1 MACSV
6 DVPRHHD
13 EPRLDTEAPHAECN
27 TPAMAIPD
35 YQTVMLPA
43 LKLLADGQ
51 VRRVVPDITDPLA
64 EQFNLTPEERE
75 QMLPSGLQATFV
87 NRTHWA
93 VTYMGKAG
101 LIARPARGRVVITDL
116 GHQAL
121 ATNPAKIDVN
131 FLMSY
136 PSFAAFRAKAKPK
149 AVNGSSAPADD
160 VEQQNPEELLYRTYD
175 ALRQTVEADMV
186 ERLQS
191 PSYPW
196 EAFERLV
203 VELLGAMGYGSST
216 DETRLRV
223 TKLTGDEGIDGVIDE
238 DKLGLDAV
246 YIQAKKYQAKTG
258 VGRPTLQAFAG
269 SLEGQR
275 ASKGVFVT
283 TSYFTSEAEEYV
295 RRISRRIVLIDGKA
309 LSKLMY
315 DYGIGVRPGRSL
327 VVKRVDD
334 AYFEGEV

>member
-1 MACSV
+1 MAV
-6 DVPRHHD
+6 
-13 EPRLDTEAPHAECN
+13 
-27 TPAMAIPD
+27 PD
-35 YQTVMLPA
+35 YQTLMLPI
-43 LKLLADGQ
+43 LRLLGDGQ
-51 VRRVVPDITDPLA
+51 VRRVVPDITDPA
-64 EQFNLTPEERE
+64 EEFHLTQEDRE

-87 NRTHWA
+87 NRAHWA

-101 LIARPARGRVVITDL
+101 LIARPTRGRVVITDL
-116 GHQAL
+116 GRDAL
-121 ATNPAKIDVN
+121 AKAPAKIDVN
-131 FLMSY
+131 FVMSY
-136 PSFAAFRAKAKPK
+136 PDFTAFRAKAKPK
-149 AVNGSSAPADD
+149 AGDGATTTVLDAT
-160 VEQQNPEELLYRTYD
+160 EQQNPEELLYRTYD
-175 ALRQTVEADMV
+175 ALRQSLEADMLD
-186 ERLQS
+186 RLQS
-191 PSYPW
+191 PAYLW

-203 VELLGAMGYGSST
+203 VELLGAMGYGGST

-258 VGRPTLQAFAG
+258 VGRPALQAFAG

-275 ASKGVFVT
+275 ASKGVFLT
-283 TSYFTSEAEEYV
+283 TSYFTGEAEEYV

-309 LSKLMY
+309 LTKLMY

>member
-1 MACSV
+1 MPV
-6 DVPRHHD
+6 
-13 EPRLDTEAPHAECN
+13 
-27 TPAMAIPD
+27 PD
-35 YQTVMLPA
+35 YQTLMLPI
-43 LKLLADGQ
+43 LRLLSDGQ
-51 VRRVVPDITDPLA
+51 VRRIVPDITDPVA
-64 EQFNLTPEERE
+64 EAFHLTAEERE
-75 QMLPSGLQATFV
+75 QMLPSGLQATFA
-87 NRTHWA
+87 NRAHWA
-93 VTYMGKAG
+93 VTYMAKAG
-101 LIARPARGRVVITDL
+101 LIARPARGRVVITDP
-116 GHQAL
+116 GRTAL
-121 ATNPAKIDVN
+121 AAAPSKIDVS

-136 PSFAAFRAKAKPK
+136 PDFAAFRAKAKPK
-149 AVNGSSAPADD
+149 GGDAVTTTVLD
-160 VEQQNPEELLYRTYD
+160 VAGQQNPEELLYRTYD
-175 ALRQTVEADMV
+175 ALRQAIEADMLD
-186 ERLQS
+186 RLQS
-191 PSYPW
+191 PGYPW

-258 VGRPTLQAFAG
+258 VGRPALQAFAG

-275 ASKGVFVT
+275 ASKGVFLT
-283 TSYFTSEAEEYV
+283 TSYFTGEAEEYV
-295 RRISRRIVLIDGKA
+295 RRISRRIVLIDGNA
-309 LSKLMY
+309 LAKLMY

>member
-1 MACSV
+1 
-6 DVPRHHD
+6 
-13 EPRLDTEAPHAECN
+13 
-27 TPAMAIPD
+27 MAIPD
-35 YQTVMLPA
+35 YQTLMLPI
-43 LKLLADGQ
+43 LRLLGDGQ
-51 VRRVVPDITDPLA
+51 VRRVVPDITDPVA
-64 EQFNLTPEERE
+64 EQFHLTLEERE

-87 NRTHWA
+87 NRAHWA

-101 LIARPARGRVVITDL
+101 LITRPARGRVVITDL
-116 GHQAL
+116 GRDAL
-121 ATNPAKIDVN
+121 AKTPAKIDVN

-136 PSFAAFRAKAKPK
+136 PDFAAFRAKAKPK
-149 AVNGSSAPADD
+149 GGDVATTAVLDASD
-160 VEQQNPEELLYRTYD
+160 QQNPEELLYRTYD
-175 ALRQTVEADMV
+175 ALRQSIEADMLD
-186 ERLQS
+186 RLQA
-191 PSYPW
+191 PAYPW

-258 VGRPTLQAFAG
+258 VGRPALQAFAG

-275 ASKGVFVT
+275 ASKGVFLT
-283 TSYFTSEAEEYV
+283 TSYFTGEAEDYV

-309 LSKLMY
+309 LTKLMY
-315 DYGIGVRPGRSL
+315 DYGIGVRAGRNL
-327 VVKRVDD
+327 IVKRVDD

>member
-1 MACSV
+1 
-6 DVPRHHD
+6 
-13 EPRLDTEAPHAECN
+13 
-27 TPAMAIPD
+27 
-35 YQTVMLPA
+35 MLPI
-43 LKLLADGQ
+43 LRLLGDGQ
-51 VRRVVPDITDPLA
+51 VRRVVPDITDPIA
-64 EQFNLTPEERE
+64 EEFHLTPEERE

-87 NRTHWA
+87 NRAHWA

-101 LIARPARGRVVITDL
+101 LITRPARGRVVITDL
-116 GHQAL
+116 GREAL
-121 ATNPAKIDVN
+121 AKAPARIDVN
-131 FLMSY
+131 LLMSY
-136 PSFAAFRAKAKPK
+136 PDFAAFRAKAKPK
-149 AVNGSSAPADD
+149 GGD
-160 VEQQNPEELLYRTYD
+160 VATTAALDASDQQNPEELLYRTYD
-175 ALRQTVEADMV
+175 ALRQSIEADMLD
-186 ERLQS
+186 RLQA
-191 PSYPW
+191 PAYPW

-246 YIQAKKYQAKTG
+246 YIQAKKYQGKTG
-258 VGRPTLQAFAG
+258 VGRPALQAFAG

-275 ASKGVFVT
+275 ASKGVFLT
-283 TSYFTSEAEEYV
+283 TSYFTGEAEEYV

-309 LSKLMY
+309 LTKLMY

-327 VVKRVDD
+327 AVKRVDD

>member
-1 MACSV
+1 MAV
-6 DVPRHHD
+6 
-13 EPRLDTEAPHAECN
+13 
-27 TPAMAIPD
+27 PD
-35 YQTVMLPA
+35 YQTLMLPI
-43 LKLLADGQ
+43 LRLLGDGQ
-51 VRRVVPDITDPLA
+51 VRRVVPDITDPVA
-64 EQFNLTPEERE
+64 EEFHLTPEERE

-87 NRTHWA
+87 NRAHWA

-101 LIARPARGRVVITDL
+101 LITRPARGRVVITDL
-116 GHQAL
+116 GRGAL
-121 ATNPAKIDVN
+121 AKAPAKIDVN

-136 PSFAAFRAKAKPK
+136 PDFAAFRAKAKPK
-149 AVNGSSAPADD
+149 SGDVATAAVLEASDH
-160 VEQQNPEELLYRTYD
+160 QNPEELLYRTYD
-175 ALRQTVEADMV
+175 ALRQSIEADMLD
-186 ERLQS
+186 RLQS
-191 PSYPW
+191 SGYPW

-203 VELLGAMGYGSST
+203 VELLGAMGYGSSS

-258 VGRPTLQAFAG
+258 VGRPALQAFAG

-275 ASKGVFVT
+275 ASKGVFLT
-283 TSYFTSEAEEYV
+283 TSYFTGEAEEYV

-309 LSKLMY
+309 LTKLMY

-334 AYFEGEV
+334 AYFEGDV

>member
-1 MACSV
+1 
-6 DVPRHHD
+6 
-13 EPRLDTEAPHAECN
+13 
-27 TPAMAIPD
+27 
-35 YQTVMLPA
+35 
-43 LKLLADGQ
+43 
-51 VRRVVPDITDPLA
+51 
-64 EQFNLTPEERE
+64 
-75 QMLPSGLQATFV
+75 MLPSGLQATFV
-87 NRTHWA
+87 NRAHWA

-101 LIARPARGRVVITDL
+101 LITRPARGRVVITDL
-116 GHQAL
+116 GRDAL
-121 ATNPAKIDVN
+121 AKAPAKIDVN

-136 PSFAAFRAKAKPK
+136 PDFAAFRAKAKPK
-149 AVNGSSAPADD
+149 GGDVATTAVLDASD
-160 VEQQNPEELLYRTYD
+160 QQNPEELLYRTYD
-175 ALRQTVEADMV
+175 ALRQSIEADMLD
-186 ERLQS
+186 RLQA
-191 PSYPW
+191 PAYPW

-258 VGRPTLQAFAG
+258 VGRPALQAFAG

-275 ASKGVFVT
+275 ASKGVFLT
-283 TSYFTSEAEEYV
+283 TSYFTGEAEEYV

-309 LSKLMY
+309 LTKLMY
-315 DYGIGVRPGRSL
+315 DYGIGVRAGRNL
-327 VVKRVDD
+327 IVKRVDD